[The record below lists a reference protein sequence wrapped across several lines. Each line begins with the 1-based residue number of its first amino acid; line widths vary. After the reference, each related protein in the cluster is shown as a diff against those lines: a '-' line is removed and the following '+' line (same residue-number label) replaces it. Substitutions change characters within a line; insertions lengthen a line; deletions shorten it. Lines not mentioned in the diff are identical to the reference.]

1 MTVDRVQPSSLR
13 ELNQILIEMTKDFKC
28 VAEIRIQGTN
38 NLTNIQDHLEIHPDD
53 PESNI
58 KPL

>member
-1 MTVDRVQPSSLR
+1 MTAKSSIISFE
-13 ELNQILIEMTKDFKC
+13 ELNQILTEMANDFKC
-28 VAEIRIQGTN
+28 VAEIRIQGTDD
-38 NLTNIQDHLEIHPDD
+38 LTNIQDHLEIHPDD